1 MKLSPTHGLA
11 VLAAA
16 AAAAAGW
23 WAFDRP
29 VTPAV
34 ASEDAKA
41 RAHLSAEPAP
51 SPSGGV
57 GSRPLPRPTAPV
69 ADARST
75 AERVASLENLAWE
88 DDADSLKAILAEL
101 ESPKAEVR
109 AAALAATR
117 SFGSRDAVSKLR
129 EISARTRDSVERTA
143 LEETADYLELPSVSE
158 RAGAGG
164 E

>member
-16 AAAAAGW
+16 AAVAGGW
-23 WAFDRP
+23 WTFNRP
-29 VTPAV
+29 A
-34 ASEDAKA
+34 ASALAREDARA

-51 SPSGGV
+51 SPSGG
-57 GSRPLPRPTAPV
+57 GMPLPRPTGPV

-75 AERVASLENLAWE
+75 AAQVAALEDLAWE

-101 ESPKAEVR
+101 ASPQAEVR

-117 SFGSRDAVSKLR
+117 SFGSRDAVPTLR
-129 EISARTRDSVERTA
+129 EISARTKDSAERRA
-143 LEETADYLELPSVSE
+143 LEETADYLELPSLSE
-158 RAGAGG
+158 RAAAGG